1 MQIHKKPY
9 QGPKFDKAEL
19 ILARM
24 SYDLYNNEVTRTAR
38 EQLLKEDLLKFLAGE
53 IRALEIKLNLVT

>member
-1 MQIHKKPY
+1 
-9 QGPKFDKAEL
+9 
-19 ILARM
+19 M